1 MPRYKTPIKRSCNK
15 CEHFHIFGGKFGVC
29 KIGEHPSE
37 QSECLSF
44 SRSLKKLSL
53 FLVFF
58 LFSCS
63 PRVITVPEVHTEYI
77 VKTDTFLK
85 RDSVI
90 REHNTVIREA
100 DSAMLAE
107 LGLQLS
113 DGQRAILVLR
123 KEIERLSSMEREVKT
138 DTFVRCDT
146 IPYMVEVEKPL
157 SWWERQ
163 KQDFGGFVLFVL
175 FCVLVY
181 LLFTKIK
188 KQ

>member
-1 MPRYKTPIKRSCNK
+1 MFKGYGL
-15 CEHFHIFGGKFGVC
+15 IFSYLLVVFA
-29 KIGEHPSE
+29 
-37 QSECLSF
+37 L
-44 SRSLKKLSL
+44 L
-53 FLVFF
+53 FWLC
-58 LFSCS
+58 SCS

-123 KEIERLSSMEREVKT
+123 NEIERLSSMEREVKT
-138 DTFVRCDT
+138 DTFVKCDT
-146 IPYMVEVEKPL
+146 IPRFIEVEKPL
-157 SWWERQ
+157 TWWER
-163 KQDFGGFVLFVL
+163 KKIEFGELFFAVLSFL
-175 FCVLVY
+175 FF
-181 LLFTKIK
+181 LLIYRFLK
-188 KQ
+188 K